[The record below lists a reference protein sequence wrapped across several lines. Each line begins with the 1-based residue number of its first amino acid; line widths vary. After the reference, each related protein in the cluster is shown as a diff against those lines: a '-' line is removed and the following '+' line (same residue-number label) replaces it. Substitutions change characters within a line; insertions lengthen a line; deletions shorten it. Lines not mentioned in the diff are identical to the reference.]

1 MAIATEEVREDD
13 VTATHGDAD
22 ATEKANR
29 AEEEVVTAGVVEHH
43 EDVAM
48 EETSLAEREVVTA
61 GVVVEHHELAE
72 TPVAHVVLGD
82 NRRCRRIPLHLIGS
96 NLRNSGR
103 LTQT

>member
-1 MAIATEEVREDD
+1 MEIADDDAMEIATEEVRAD
-13 VTATHGDAD
+13 VVTVTHGDAA

-29 AEEEVVTAGVVEHH
+29 VEEEVVTAE
-43 EDVAM
+43 
-48 EETSLAEREVVTA
+48 
-61 GVVVEHHELAE
+61 VVVEHHELAE

-82 NRRCRRIPLHLIGS
+82 NRRCRRIPLHLIDS